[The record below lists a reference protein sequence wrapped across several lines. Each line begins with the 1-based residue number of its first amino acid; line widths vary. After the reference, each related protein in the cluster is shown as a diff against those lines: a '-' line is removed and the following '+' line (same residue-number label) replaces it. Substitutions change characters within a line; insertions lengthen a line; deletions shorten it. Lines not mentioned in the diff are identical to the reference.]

1 MRRIKLV
8 LAALAV
14 AVASFMAFTGPVM
27 AVECEHT
34 DERGVIECGRND
46 NVFLSEERFFEDDVD
61 DHGFFLDSDVDEFDF
76 EFESFFLF
84 PFLFVIEDIDCDGE
98 DDDGDGLFDEDADCE
113 VELEVV
119 EWWD

>member
-61 DHGFFLDSDVDEFDF
+61 DHGFFLEDGDGDDF
-76 EFESFFLF
+76 GFFFLF
-84 PFLFVIEDIDCDGE
+84 PLVVIEDIDCDGE
-98 DDDGDGLFDEDADCE
+98 DDDGDGLFDEDAECE
-113 VELEVV
+113 IELESV

>member
-46 NVFLSEERFFEDDVD
+46 NVFLSENRFFEDDVD
-61 DHGFFLDSDVDEFDF
+61 DHGIFHDDF
-76 EFESFFLF
+76 EVDDFEVESFFWF
-84 PFLFVIEDIDCDGE
+84 PLVVVIEDIDCDGE
-98 DDDGDGLFDEDADCE
+98 DDDGDGFFDEDADCE
-113 VELEVV
+113 VDLEVV

>member
-34 DERGVIECGRND
+34 DEPGVIECGRND
-46 NVFLSEERFFEDDVD
+46 NVFLSEERFFEDDFD
-61 DHGFFLDSDVDEFDF
+61 EHGFFLEDGDVDDF
-76 EFESFFLF
+76 GFFLF
-84 PFLFVIEDIDCDGE
+84 PWSLFVIEDIDCDGE
-98 DDDGDGLFDEDADCE
+98 DDDGDGLFDEDAECE
-113 VELEVV
+113 IELESV
-119 EWWD
+119 ERWD